1 MIDELRAEV
10 AELRAENAE
19 LKRRLGMG
27 STNSSK
33 PPSWDGLEK
42 KATRS
47 QRERSKERRPGGQPG
62 RAGRSLQPV
71 AAPDLRRRHRE
82 QHRHRTHRR
91 PRPHALLRTLL
102 WFDHSITGVVAFIAV
117 MSALTILT
125 VGLARETRHTSRP
138 DTAPRRPRD
147 LQKAH

>member
-1 MIDELRAEV
+1 MSG
-10 AELRAENAE
+10 
-19 LKRRLGMG
+19 RR
-27 STNSSK
+27 S
-33 PPSWDGLEK
+33 
-42 KATRS
+42 
-47 QRERSKERRPGGQPG
+47 
-62 RAGRSLQPV
+62 AGRGDSRGGRV
-71 AAPDLRRRHRE
+71 ARCSRWRSPTCAVGIANNIGTVLTGGLAPMLCS
-82 QHRHRTHRR
+82 
-91 PRPHALLRTLL
+91 AVLL